1 MRDKECTMCGMSA
14 DIELKNGYYCGNCIT
29 ELLEA
34 NRNVMAEI
42 NIDYY
47 EELKLKSEKLEHIKK
62 ELKDEIERAEN
73 RIVKMG
79 WCTYSENKKYEQGL
93 KFALGLL
100 DV

>member
-1 MRDKECTMCGMSA
+1 METILSDFLLGLSNCDKVVVVLTGVGEKEFSTKE
-14 DIELKNGYYCGNCIT
+14 IY
-29 ELLEA
+29 EA
-34 NRNVMAEI
+34 
-42 NIDYY
+42 IDS
-47 EELKLKSEKLEHIKK
+47 LKLKSEKLEHIKK